1 MNERFAGLGVI
12 VTGGGHGIGQATARA
27 FAAEGADV
35 LVLGCCVVLPILIS
49 LYQHHDPLL
58 AFGWIGEAYVFFIL
72 IPYTLTCV
80 ANIFYHRR
88 YHRHDLNPW
97 TNLVL
102 PVLGIA
108 IKIYIFYKNFFQT
121 FVLNATSFTLQTS
134 ITVACV
140 AAIVLAVVFTVI
152 GIRRSGRLGRPHG
165 FIEDEPEVIEA
176 AGD

>member
-1 MNERFAGLGVI
+1 
-12 VTGGGHGIGQATARA
+12 
-27 FAAEGADV
+27 
-35 LVLGCCVVLPILIS
+35 
-49 LYQHHDPLL
+49 
-58 AFGWIGEAYVFFIL
+58 
-72 IPYTLTCV
+72 V

-88 YHRHDLNPW
+88 YHRGDINLM

-108 IKIYIFYKNFFQT
+108 INIYIFYKNFFQT
-121 FVLNATSFTLQTS
+121 FVLNATSFTTQTS

-140 AAIVLAVVFTVI
+140 ACVVLAVVFTVI
-152 GIRRSGRLGRPHG
+152 GIRRTGRLGRPKG